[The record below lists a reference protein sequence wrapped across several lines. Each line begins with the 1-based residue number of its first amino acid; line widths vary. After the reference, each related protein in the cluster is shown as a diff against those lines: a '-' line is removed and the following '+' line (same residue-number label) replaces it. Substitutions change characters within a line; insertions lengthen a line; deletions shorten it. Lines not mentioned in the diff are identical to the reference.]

1 MNWIYFT
8 EQELACKGTDECDM
22 HPEFMEKLI
31 AVREDYNEPM
41 IITSGYRHLAYN
53 DTIGG
58 AKNSPHLYGRAVDVK
73 VAGGDALRLM
83 GAALRHGMT
92 GVGVKQR
99 GEHARRFIHLDDMP
113 QSDTHPRPWI
123 WSYK

>member
-1 MNWIYFT
+1 MDWVYFT
-8 EQELACKGTDECDM
+8 EEELACKGTDECDM

-31 AVREDYNEPM
+31 AVREDYNQPM

-73 VAGGDALRLM
+73 VAGGDALRLI
-83 GAALRHGMT
+83 GVALRHGMR
-92 GVGVKQR
+92 GIGVKQR
-99 GEHARRFIHLDDMP
+99 GDHDRRFIHLDDMP

>member
-1 MNWIYFT
+1 MDWVYFT
-8 EQELACKGTDECDM
+8 EAELACKGTDECDM

-31 AVREDYNEPM
+31 AVREDYNQPM

-73 VAGGDALRLM
+73 VAGGDALRLI
-83 GAALRHGMT
+83 GVALRHGMR
-92 GVGVKQR
+92 GIGVKQR
-99 GEHARRFIHLDDMP
+99 GDHDRRFIHLDDMP

>member
-1 MNWIYFT
+1 MDWVYFT
-8 EQELACKGTDECDM
+8 EEELACKGTDECDM

-31 AVREDYNEPM
+31 AVREDYNQPM

-73 VAGGDALRLM
+73 VAGGDALRLI
-83 GAALRHGMT
+83 GVALRHGMR
-92 GVGVKQR
+92 GIGAKQR
-99 GEHARRFIHLDDMP
+99 GDHDRRFIHLDDMP

>member
-8 EQELACKGTDECDM
+8 EEELACKGTDECDM
-22 HPEFMEKLI
+22 HPEFMDKLI
-31 AVREDYNEPM
+31 AVREDYNHPM

-58 AKNSPHLYGRAVDVK
+58 AKNSPHLYGRAVDIK
-73 VAGGDALRLM
+73 VAGGDALRLI

-99 GEHARRFIHLDDMP
+99 GDHDRRFIHLDDMP

>member
-8 EQELACKGTDECDM
+8 EEELACKGTDECDM
-22 HPEFMEKLI
+22 HPEFMDKLI
-31 AVREDYNEPM
+31 AVREDYNQPM

-58 AKNSPHLYGRAVDVK
+58 AKNSPHLYGRAVDIK
-73 VAGGDALRLM
+73 VAGGDALRLIKM
-83 GAALRHGMT
+83 ALRHGMT

-99 GEHARRFIHLDDMP
+99 GDHDRRFIHLDDMP

>member
-73 VAGGDALRLM
+73 VVGGDALELI

-92 GVGVKQR
+92 GIGVKQR
-99 GEHARRFIHLDDMP
+99 GDHDRRFIHIDDMP
-113 QSDTHPRPWI
+113 QSDPHPRPWI

>member
-22 HPEFMEKLI
+22 HPEFMDKLI
-31 AVREDYNEPM
+31 AVREDYNQPM

-58 AKNSPHLYGRAVDVK
+58 AKNSPHLYGRAVDIK
-73 VAGGDALRLM
+73 VAGGDALRLI
-83 GAALRHGMT
+83 GVALRHGMT

-99 GEHARRFIHLDDMP
+99 GEHDRRFIHLDDMP

>member
-1 MNWIYFT
+1 MDWVYFT
-8 EQELACKGTDECDM
+8 EEELACKGTDECDM

-73 VAGGDALRLM
+73 VVGGDALELI

-92 GVGVKQR
+92 GIGVKQR
-99 GEHARRFIHLDDMP
+99 GDHDRRFIHIDDMP

>member
-1 MNWIYFT
+1 MDWVYFT

-73 VAGGDALRLM
+73 VVGGDALELI

-92 GVGVKQR
+92 GIGVKQR
-99 GEHARRFIHLDDMP
+99 GDHDRRFIHLDDMP

>member
-31 AVREDYNEPM
+31 AVREDYNQPM

-73 VAGGDALRLM
+73 VAGGDALRLI

-99 GEHARRFIHLDDMP
+99 GEHDRRFIHLDDMP

>member
-1 MNWIYFT
+1 MDWVYFT

-22 HPEFMEKLI
+22 HSEFMEKLI

-73 VAGGDALRLM
+73 VVGGDALELI

-92 GVGVKQR
+92 GIGVKQR
-99 GEHARRFIHLDDMP
+99 GDHDRRFIHIDDMP

>member
-31 AVREDYNEPM
+31 AVREDYNQPM

-58 AKNSPHLYGRAVDVK
+58 AKNSPHLYGRAVDIK
-73 VAGGDALRLM
+73 VAGGDALRLI

-99 GEHARRFIHLDDMP
+99 GDHDRRFIHLDDMP

>member
-22 HPEFMEKLI
+22 HPEFMDKLI

-73 VAGGDALRLM
+73 VVGGDALELI

-92 GVGVKQR
+92 GIGVKQR
-99 GEHARRFIHLDDMP
+99 GDHDRRFIHIDDMP

>member
-22 HPEFMEKLI
+22 HPEFMDKLI

-73 VAGGDALRLM
+73 VVGGDALELI

-92 GVGVKQR
+92 GIGVKQR
-99 GEHARRFIHLDDMP
+99 GDHDRRFIHIDDMP
-113 QSDTHPRPWI
+113 QSDAHPSPWI

>member
-1 MNWIYFT
+1 MDWVYFT
-8 EQELACKGTDECDM
+8 EEELACKGTDECDM

-31 AVREDYNEPM
+31 AVREDYNQPM

-73 VAGGDALRLM
+73 VAGGDALRLI
-83 GAALRHGMT
+83 GAALRHGMR
-92 GVGVKQR
+92 GIGVKQR
-99 GEHARRFIHLDDMP
+99 GDYNGRFIHLDDMP
-113 QSDTHPRPWI
+113 QSDDHPRPWI

>member
-1 MNWIYFT
+1 MDWVYFT
-8 EQELACKGTDECDM
+8 EEELACKGTDECDM

-31 AVREDYNEPM
+31 AVREDYNQPM

-73 VAGGDALRLM
+73 VAGGDALRLI
-83 GAALRHGMT
+83 GVALRHGMR
-92 GVGVKQR
+92 GRGVKQR
-99 GEHARRFIHLDDMP
+99 GEHDRRFIHLDDMP
-113 QSDTHPRPWI
+113 QSDAHPRPWI

>member
-31 AVREDYNEPM
+31 AVREDYNQPM

-58 AKNSPHLYGRAVDVK
+58 AKNSPHLYGRAVDIK
-73 VAGGDALRLM
+73 VAGGDALRLI

-99 GEHARRFIHLDDMP
+99 GDHERRFIHLDDMP

>member
-31 AVREDYNEPM
+31 AVREDYNQPM

-73 VAGGDALRLM
+73 VAGGDALRLI

-99 GEHARRFIHLDDMP
+99 GDHDRRFIHLDDMP

>member
-22 HPEFMEKLI
+22 HPEFMDKLI

-73 VAGGDALRLM
+73 VVGGDALELI

-92 GVGVKQR
+92 GIGVKQR
-99 GEHARRFIHLDDMP
+99 GDHDRRFIHLDDMP

>member
-22 HPEFMEKLI
+22 HPEFMDKLI

-73 VAGGDALRLM
+73 VVGGDALELI

-99 GEHARRFIHLDDMP
+99 GDHDRRFIHLDDMP

>member
-8 EQELACKGTDECDM
+8 EEELACKGTDECDM
-22 HPEFMEKLI
+22 HPEFMDKLI

-73 VAGGDALRLM
+73 VAGGDALRLI
-83 GAALRHGMT
+83 GVALRHGMT

-99 GEHARRFIHLDDMP
+99 GDHNRRFIHLDDMP
-113 QSDTHPRPWI
+113 QSDTHPRPWM

>member
-73 VAGGDALRLM
+73 VVGGDALELI

-92 GVGVKQR
+92 GIGVKQR
-99 GEHARRFIHLDDMP
+99 GDHDRSFIHLDDMP

>member
-1 MNWIYFT
+1 MDWVYFT
-8 EQELACKGTDECDM
+8 EEELACKGTDECDM

-31 AVREDYNEPM
+31 AVREDYNQPM

-73 VAGGDALRLM
+73 VLGGNALQLIE
-83 GAALRHGMT
+83 AALRQGMT
-92 GVGVKQR
+92 GIGVKQR
-99 GEHARRFIHLDDMP
+99 GNPDGRFIHLDDMP
-113 QSDTHPRPWI
+113 QSDDHPRPWI

>member
-8 EQELACKGTDECDM
+8 EEELACKGTDECDM
-22 HPEFMEKLI
+22 HPEFMDKLI
-31 AVREDYNEPM
+31 AVREDYNQPM

-58 AKNSPHLYGRAVDVK
+58 AKNSPHLYGRAVDIK
-73 VAGGDALRLM
+73 VAGGEALRLIKM
-83 GAALRHGMT
+83 ALRHGMT

-99 GEHARRFIHLDDMP
+99 GDHDRRFIHLDDMP

>member
-1 MNWIYFT
+1 MDWVYFT
-8 EQELACKGTDECDM
+8 EEELACKGTDECDM

-31 AVREDYNEPM
+31 AVREDYNQPM

-73 VAGGDALRLM
+73 VAGGDALRLI
-83 GAALRHGMT
+83 GVALRHGMR
-92 GVGVKQR
+92 GIGVKQR
-99 GEHARRFIHLDDMP
+99 GDHDRRFIDLDDMP
-113 QSDTHPRPWI
+113 QSDAHPRPWI

>member
-8 EQELACKGTDECDM
+8 EEELACKGTDECDM
-22 HPEFMEKLI
+22 HPEFMDKLI

-58 AKNSPHLYGRAVDVK
+58 AKNSPHLYGRAVDIK
-73 VAGGDALRLM
+73 VAGGDALRLI
-83 GAALRHGMT
+83 GVALRHGMT

-99 GEHARRFIHLDDMP
+99 GDHDRRFIHLDDMP

>member
-8 EQELACKGTDECDM
+8 EEELACKGTDECDM

-31 AVREDYNEPM
+31 AVREDYNQPM

-58 AKNSPHLYGRAVDVK
+58 AKNSPHLYGRAVDIK
-73 VAGGDALRLM
+73 VAGGDALRLIKM
-83 GAALRHGMT
+83 ALRHGMT

-99 GEHARRFIHLDDMP
+99 GDHDRRFIHLDDKP
-113 QSDTHPRPWI
+113 QSDAHPRPWI

>member
-73 VAGGDALRLM
+73 VVGGDALELI

-92 GVGVKQR
+92 GIGVKQR
-99 GEHARRFIHLDDMP
+99 GDHDRRFIHIDDMP

>member
-31 AVREDYNEPM
+31 AVREDYNQPM

-73 VAGGDALRLM
+73 VAGGDALRLI
-83 GAALRHGMT
+83 GVALRHGMR
-92 GVGVKQR
+92 GIGVKQR
-99 GEHARRFIHLDDMP
+99 GDHDRRFIHLDDMP

>member
-8 EQELACKGTDECDM
+8 EEELACKGTDECDM

-31 AVREDYNEPM
+31 AVREDYNQPM

-73 VAGGDALRLM
+73 VAGGDALRLI
-83 GAALRHGMT
+83 GAALRHGMR
-92 GVGVKQR
+92 GIGVKQR
-99 GEHARRFIHLDDMP
+99 GDHDRRFIHLDDMP
-113 QSDTHPRPWI
+113 QSDDHPRPWI

>member
-8 EQELACKGTDECDM
+8 EAELACKGTDECDM

-31 AVREDYNEPM
+31 AVREDYNQPM

-58 AKNSPHLYGRAVDVK
+58 AKNSPHLYGRAVDIK
-73 VAGGDALRLM
+73 VAGGDALRLIKM
-83 GAALRHGMT
+83 ALRHGMT

-99 GEHARRFIHLDDMP
+99 GDHDRRFIHLDDMP

>member
-1 MNWIYFT
+1 MDWVYFT

-31 AVREDYNEPM
+31 AVRDVYNQPM
-41 IITSGYRHLAYN
+41 IITSGYRHLTYN
-53 DTIGG
+53 STIGG

-73 VAGGDALRLM
+73 VAGGDALRLI
-83 GAALRHGMT
+83 GAALRHGMR
-92 GVGVKQR
+92 GIGVKQR
-99 GEHARRFIHLDDMP
+99 GDYNGRFIHLDDMP
-113 QSDTHPRPWI
+113 QSDDHPRPWI

>member
-8 EQELACKGTDECDM
+8 EEELACKGTDECDM

-73 VAGGDALRLM
+73 VVGGDALELI

-92 GVGVKQR
+92 GIGVKQR
-99 GEHARRFIHLDDMP
+99 GDHDRRFIHIDDMP